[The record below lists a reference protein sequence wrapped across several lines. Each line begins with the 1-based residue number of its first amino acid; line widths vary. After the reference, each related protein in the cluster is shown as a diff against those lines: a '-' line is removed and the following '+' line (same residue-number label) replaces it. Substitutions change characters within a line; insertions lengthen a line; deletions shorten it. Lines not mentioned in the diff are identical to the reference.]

1 MTRRTEQINSL
12 LREEI
17 SSIISR
23 ELKDP
28 RLSAL
33 VSITDVDTSPDLG
46 RAIVYVSL
54 LGEADAVDESFAAL
68 TSAASFIRREL
79 QERISL
85 RKVPSLTFRRDESIE
100 RGARLSRLIDEATKS
115 PPA

>member
-1 MTRRTEQINSL
+1 MTRRTEQVNSL

-17 SSIISR
+17 SSIVSR

-33 VSITDVDTSPDLG
+33 VSITDVDTSSDLG

-54 LGEADAVDESFAAL
+54 MGEPGAVDDTFAAI
-68 TSAASFIRREL
+68 TSAGAFIRHEL
-79 QERISL
+79 QKRLSL

-100 RGARLSRLIDEATKS
+100 RGARLTRLIDEAIKA
-115 PPA
+115 PPG